1 MHDRGPILSHFE
13 VEPLLAARRH
23 GAASATTSGDLGRT
37 RTEVALTDA
46 GVTFADRTLVP
57 WPALERIARETSK
70 CFEVRGDTLH
80 ELRVFSETT
89 GWVRSLFPT
98 GKAPTTLVAGFT
110 MHRISGIDPHE
121 DTVRKVH
128 GASPL
133 AGRVLDT
140 ATGLGYTAILA
151 ARTAAAVDTVELDPA
166 AIELAKSNPWSD
178 DLFRAPNI
186 THHVGDVATVIEQFA
201 PGSFARAI
209 HDPPSLK
216 LAGELYSAAFY
227 RQLHR
232 VLAAGGKLSH
242 YIGDPSSPSGARTTR
257 GVIDRLRE
265 AGFRHVVA
273 AAAAYG
279 VVATK

>member
-1 MHDRGPILSHFE
+1 MHDRGLILSHHE
-13 VEPLLAARRH
+13 VAPLLAARR
-23 GAASATTSGDLGRT
+23 GGDANTLASGDLCRT
-37 RTEVALTDA
+37 QAEVALTDTGVIFA
-46 GVTFADRTLVP
+46 GRPLVP
-57 WPALERIARETSK
+57 WPALERIASATSK
-70 CFEVRGDTLH
+70 CFEVLGDTLH

-121 DTVRKVH
+121 DTVRKVN

-140 ATGLGYTAILA
+140 ATGLGYTAMLA
-151 ARTAAAVDTVELDPA
+151 ARTAESVVTVELDPA
-166 AIELAKSNPWSD
+166 AIELARSNPWSD
-178 DLFRAPNI
+178 DLFAARNI
-186 THHVGDVATVIEQFA
+186 TQHIGDVGTLIEQFEA
-201 PGSFARAI
+201 GSFARVV
-209 HDPPSLK
+209 HDPPTLK

-227 RQLHR
+227 GQLHR

-242 YIGDPSSPSGARTTR
+242 YIGDPSSPSGGRTTR

-273 AAAAYG
+273 VASAYG

>member
-1 MHDRGPILSHFE
+1 MHDRGLILSHHE
-13 VEPLLAARRH
+13 VEPLLAARRR
-23 GAASATTSGDLGRT
+23 GAASTTASGDLGRT
-37 RTEVALTDA
+37 RTEVALSDA
-46 GVTFADRTLVP
+46 GVVFAGRALVP
-57 WPALERIARETSK
+57 WPALERIAGDTSK
-70 CFEVRGDTLH
+70 CFEVRGDALQ

-121 DTVRKVH
+121 DTVRKVR

-140 ATGLGYTAILA
+140 ATGLGYTALLA
-151 ARTAAAVDTVELDPA
+151 ARTAAAVVTVELDPA
-166 AIELAKSNPWSD
+166 ALELAKWNPWSD
-178 DLFRAPNI
+178 ELFRAPNI
-186 THHVGDVATVIEQFA
+186 TQHVGDVATVIEQFE
-201 PGSFARAI
+201 PGSFARVV

-227 RQLHR
+227 AQLHR
-232 VLAAGGKLSH
+232 VLAGGGKLSH
-242 YIGDPSSPSGARTTR
+242 YIGDPRSPSGGRTTR
-257 GVIDRLRE
+257 GVIDRLRA

-273 AAAAYG
+273 DAAAYG
-279 VVATK
+279 VIATK